1 MLNKVIDVLDD
12 FDFERVTETVDMVW
26 DDREKILGSVDL
38 VWENRDDIMD
48 AVNYVLSHRTVLAN
62 LFDKLPELLA
72 TTGDYIEAAGASAV
86 RASEFLTGADGEEG
100 LSVRDLAEL
109 AAKALD
115 RCQDELEDVAGFI
128 DRLGD
133 SVDGITIPSIEPQ
146 FTDVMGFSVIS
157 GIELGENNLVDDA
170 GEQLQKGSKRLTE
183 MGKEFVEVASH
194 LRTLGVT
201 VTDAGGDLNNV
212 GSQLAQS
219 GDMLRGILGL
229 GIGSVEADPK
239 AKKSTKK
246 SSASSKSKSAT
257 TTKRAPKAPST
268 KRKAAVAKRT
278 ATKKPARKSSRLS
291 KLKSKK

>member
-12 FDFERVTETVDMVW
+12 FDFEKVTETVDMVW
-26 DDREKILGSVDL
+26 DDRDKIIGSVDL

-48 AVNYVLSHRTVLAN
+48 AVNYVLSHRTMLAD

-72 TTGDYIEAAGASAV
+72 TTGDYIEAAGESAVKASA
-86 RASEFLTGADGEEG
+86 FLTGADGEEG

-115 RCQDELEDVAGFI
+115 RCQDELDDVAGFI
-128 DRLGD
+128 DKLGD

-146 FTDVMGFSVIS
+146 FTEVMGFSVIS

-170 GEQLQKGSKRLTE
+170 GEQLQKGSKRLSE

-194 LRTLGVT
+194 LRKLGVT

-212 GSQLAQS
+212 GSQLSQS

-229 GIGSVEADPK
+229 GLGSVDDDS
-239 AKKSTKK
+239 KKIKVP
-246 SSASSKSKSAT
+246 KSAKAT
-257 TTKRAPKAPST
+257 RSPKSPGK

-278 ATKKPARKSSRLS
+278 ATKKPAKKSSRLS
-291 KLKSKK
+291 KLRSK